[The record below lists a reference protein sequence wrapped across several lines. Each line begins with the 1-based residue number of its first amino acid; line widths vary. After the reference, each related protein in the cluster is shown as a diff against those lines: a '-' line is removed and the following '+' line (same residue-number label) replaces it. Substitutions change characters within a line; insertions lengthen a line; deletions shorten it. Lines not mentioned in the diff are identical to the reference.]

1 MSDKRLE
8 RVVEYITLQN
18 ETITIQNLCNE
29 IFNTMSY
36 SNMNGILISD
46 CLIIQTVLN
55 IPLPLAE
62 RILNVIKKDKW
73 TNFREETKFEDL
85 VMILY
90 KEDITSKIQF
100 FFKVLDY
107 NDNKKIEKDYV
118 LFLFSHIDKRS
129 LPLVN
134 ALFYDTNSINYSDFM
149 NRIEK
154 NVDLVLFFYFF
165 LFIKRTINPEVLTL
179 FEKLPKNHTVSSILI
194 KHSLG
199 DCTKKSGGSQKEI

>member
-1 MSDKRLE
+1 MSDERLE

-107 NDNKKIEKDYV
+107 NDNKKIEKENVY
-118 LFLFSHIDKRS
+118 FLF
-129 LPLVN
+129 
-134 ALFYDTNSINYSDFM
+134 
-149 NRIEK
+149 
-154 NVDLVLFFYFF
+154 
-165 LFIKRTINPEVLTL
+165 
-179 FEKLPKNHTVSSILI
+179 
-194 KHSLG
+194 
-199 DCTKKSGGSQKEI
+199 